1 MNPLLPTTVLM
12 VCLLSGILSGC
23 NTAPLYEVN
32 KAPFGAGPLSSQA
45 VEKAIIRAGKRTGW
59 QISRI
64 RRGRMIGKFQ
74 TAKNKHLAVVEI
86 EYTPTTYSIRYNHS
100 LNLKYR
106 PPPAATQT
114 NSPFNLDSLPGTRKP
129 TGPTIHKV
137 YNQWVA
143 ALESAILTEVKK
155 TGVASPATATSH
167 PLSSTTV
174 SSSCP
179 TPHPE
184 SFRGRGII
192 KTNRAN
198 LRDGPSTHCTKVGFL
213 RHGSEFEIFGRQG
226 KWFLIAAPTGEAWVH
241 ASLVGQRSMVAEPA
255 PPTTSVPLPQK
266 SGKKATI
273 AVIQF
278 KTLNRE
284 AQEIN
289 LGDLIS
295 ESFTT
300 ELVNSRAFK
309 IIERAQLDK
318 VVKEIELSQT
328 GFIDTSQA
336 VEIGKML
343 NADAIITGS
352 VALLSG
358 KLQLNARIID
368 IESAY
373 VLSAE
378 SRTFPYRLEEIN
390 RGVREIVFSL
400 SRKFRNRR

>member
-1 MNPLLPTTVLM
+1 MNTFLLTTVLI
-12 VCLLSGILSGC
+12 CLLSGILSGC

-32 KAPFGAGPLSSQA
+32 EAPLGVGSLSSQA

-64 RRGRMIGKFQ
+64 RRGRMVGKFQ
-74 TAKNKHLAVVEI
+74 TARNKHLAVVEI

-106 PPPAATQT
+106 PSRTSAQT
-114 NSPFNLDSLPGTRKP
+114 TDSLSLTKLPGSLKP
-129 TGPTIHKV
+129 SGPTIHKV

-155 TGVASPATATSH
+155 VGVSSPAKATSR
-167 PLSSTTV
+167 PVSSTTV

-184 SFRGRGII
+184 SFKGRGTI

-198 LRDGPSTHCTKVGFL
+198 LRDGPSTHCDKIGFL
-213 RHGSEFEIFGRQG
+213 RHGSEFEILGRQG
-226 KWFLIAAPTGEAWVH
+226 KWFLIAAPAGEAWIH
-241 ASLVGQRSMVAEPA
+241 ASLVGQRSTVTEPA
-255 PPTTSVPLPQK
+255 LSAPLPQG

-352 VALLSG
+352 VALLAG
-358 KLQLNARIID
+358 RLQLNARIID

-378 SRTFPYRLEEIN
+378 SRTLPYRLEEIN

-400 SRKFRNRR
+400 SRKFQDRR